1 MERFITFS
9 TFSTST
15 RISVLLALAAFLLL
29 MLPLDTRAKVPLA
42 GQPMLSTT
50 PSSEQLPAAP
60 PLLLDQHQ
68 LFEGINR
75 VEREESLRRAGL
87 QQSEEKS
94 VAQAVGSHL
103 ALDMIIFGNTK
114 EVGSA
119 IELDLKLLEMSQ
131 GESMRHRKEEV
142 LGDFAL
148 RQKMKEITHE
158 IDQIAHRY
166 RPLMSSTVAKQKL
179 EDLTAKKTKPGPEG
193 GEKWQ
198 PETHDQS
205 AANFCYK
212 CGAKLP
218 AGSIFC
224 PSCGTKVITTPD
236 EYSAPDKYDV
246 AYELYQKRKF
256 DDVISE
262 LEAFCADHP
271 NDVKANFLLAKA
283 YLEKSHSLKES
294 GKIGW
299 KPLLSKGYNIGKRF
313 FVAERYNPEL
323 IYILGKS
330 LYINNRR
337 GKAVRYG
344 KKAIKL
350 SGYNLEYSEYFLL
363 VGDAYSSLAGP
374 FDSSVTSTPAQNY
387 ATLAVK
393 YYNYVI
399 NGFKGAKADDS
410 SRALAYYRLAVHH
423 SESSRKR
430 KAKESLEAALQ
441 LSPEESLSSQIHA
454 LLNKL

>member
-1 MERFITFS
+1 MQRFITFS

-15 RISVLLALAAFLLL
+15 RISVLLSLVAFLFL
-29 MLPLDTRAKVPLA
+29 MLPLHALAKVPLA
-42 GQPMLSTT
+42 GQPMVSTT
-50 PSSEQLPAAP
+50 PSSEQ
-60 PLLLDQHQ
+60 
-68 LFEGINR
+68 F
-75 VEREESLRRAGL
+75 S
-87 QQSEEKS
+87 
-94 VAQAVGSHL
+94 
-103 ALDMIIFGNTK
+103 
-114 EVGSA
+114 
-119 IELDLKLLEMSQ
+119 
-131 GESMRHRKEEV
+131 
-142 LGDFAL
+142 
-148 RQKMKEITHE
+148 
-158 IDQIAHRY
+158 
-166 RPLMSSTVAKQKL
+166 
-179 EDLTAKKTKPGPEG
+179 EDLTAKKNEPDLG
-193 GEKWQ
+193 GIEKRR
-198 PETHDQS
+198 PDTHDNA

-212 CGAKLP
+212 CGAELP
-218 AGSIFC
+218 AGSLFC
-224 PSCGTKVITTPD
+224 PSCGTKVITTSGGKSPATEKYPIAD
-236 EYSAPDKYDV
+236 TSPAPDKYHA

-283 YLEKSHSLKES
+283 YLEKSHALKES

-299 KPLLSKGYNIGKRF
+299 KPPLVKAYNIGKRF
-313 FVAERYNPEL
+313 LVGERYNPEL

-337 GKAVRYG
+337 EKAVRYG

-374 FDSSVTSTPAQNY
+374 SDSSVTSTPAGNND
-387 ATLAVK
+387 TLAVK

-410 SRALAYYRLAVHH
+410 SRALAYYRLAVHY
-423 SESSRKR
+423 SESDRKR

>member
-1 MERFITFS
+1 MEKFITFS

-29 MLPLDTRAKVPLA
+29 ILPLDARAKVPLA
-42 GQPMLSTT
+42 GQPRLSAT
-50 PSSEQLPAAP
+50 PSSEQLP
-60 PLLLDQHQ
+60 
-68 LFEGINR
+68 
-75 VEREESLRRAGL
+75 
-87 QQSEEKS
+87 
-94 VAQAVGSHL
+94 
-103 ALDMIIFGNTK
+103 
-114 EVGSA
+114 
-119 IELDLKLLEMSQ
+119 
-131 GESMRHRKEEV
+131 
-142 LGDFAL
+142 
-148 RQKMKEITHE
+148 
-158 IDQIAHRY
+158 
-166 RPLMSSTVAKQKL
+166 
-179 EDLTAKKTKPGPEG
+179 EDLTAKKTKPGPKG
-193 GEKWQ
+193 IEKRR
-198 PETHDQS
+198 PETHDHA
-205 AANFCYK
+205 AANFCHK

-218 AGSIFC
+218 AGSVFC
-224 PSCGTKVITTPD
+224 PSCGTKVITTSD
-236 EYSAPDKYDV
+236 EYPAAEKYPAADKYHA
-246 AYELYQKRKF
+246 AYELYQNRKF

-294 GKIGW
+294 GQRGW
-299 KPLLSKGYNIGKRF
+299 KPPLVKAYNIGKRF
-313 FVAERYNPEL
+313 LVGERYNPEL

-337 GKAVRYG
+337 EKAVRYG

-363 VGDAYSSLAGP
+363 VGDAYSALAGP
-374 FDSSVTSTPAQNY
+374 SDSSVTSTPAGNND
-387 ATLAVK
+387 TLAVK

-410 SRALAYYRLAVHH
+410 SRALAYYRLAVHYL
-423 SESSRKR
+423 ESGRKR

-441 LSPEESLSSQIHA
+441 LSPEESLSSQIRA

>member
-29 MLPLDTRAKVPLA
+29 ILPLDARAKVPLD
-42 GQPMLSTT
+42 GQPTLSATLL
-50 PSSEQLPAAP
+50 SEQLP
-60 PLLLDQHQ
+60 
-68 LFEGINR
+68 
-75 VEREESLRRAGL
+75 
-87 QQSEEKS
+87 
-94 VAQAVGSHL
+94 
-103 ALDMIIFGNTK
+103 
-114 EVGSA
+114 
-119 IELDLKLLEMSQ
+119 
-131 GESMRHRKEEV
+131 
-142 LGDFAL
+142 
-148 RQKMKEITHE
+148 
-158 IDQIAHRY
+158 
-166 RPLMSSTVAKQKL
+166 
-179 EDLTAKKTKPGPEG
+179 EDLTAKKTKPGPEVI
-193 GEKWQ
+193 EKLR
-198 PETHDQS
+198 PETHDQA
-205 AANFCYK
+205 AANFCHK

-224 PSCGTKVITTPD
+224 PSCGTKVITTSDKSPAAD
-236 EYSAPDKYDV
+236 KYPAPDKSPAADKYPAV
-246 AYELYQKRKF
+246 YELYKERKF
-256 DDVISE
+256 DDAISE
-262 LEAFCADHP
+262 LEPFCADHP

-294 GKIGW
+294 GKRGW
-299 KPLLSKGYNIGKRF
+299 KPPLIKAYNIGKRF
-313 FVAERYNPEL
+313 LVGERYNPEL

-337 GKAVRYG
+337 EKAVRYG

-350 SGYNLEYSEYFLL
+350 SGYNLKYSEYFLL
-363 VGDAYSSLAGP
+363 VGDAYSALAGP
-374 FDSSVTSTPAQNY
+374 FDSSVTSTPAENY

-423 SESSRKR
+423 SESGRKR
-430 KAKESLEAALQ
+430 EAKESLEAALQ
-441 LSPEESLSSQIHA
+441 LSPGKSLSSQIHA